1 MLILFSLISII
12 NSLSYFVLG
21 LDINLVGFFLNEG
34 LLNKVNQNNFLN
46 LMDLTRVKI
55 WSNTIKFV
63 SQRPIFGFG
72 ATTFPFLYNSMQNSH
87 LFSSQHAHNMPLQL
101 AFDYGIP
108 ASILLTGFVSY
119 LCYRAWCELFK
130 KGNTISLSNK
140 CWFASSLVAVSSHLL
155 DITYYDGKISIL
167 IWILLSGLKCIIE
180 EKKISIRK

>member
-1 MLILFSLISII
+1 
-12 NSLSYFVLG
+12 
-21 LDINLVGFFLNEG
+21 
-34 LLNKVNQNNFLN
+34 
-46 LMDLTRVKI
+46 MDLTRVKI
-55 WSNTIKFV
+55 WSNTINFI

-87 LFSSQHAHNMPLQL
+87 SFSSQHAHNMPLQL

-108 ASILLTGFVSY
+108 ASIVLTGFVSY
-119 LCYRAWCELFK
+119 LCDRAWCELFQ

-140 CWFASSLVAVSSHLL
+140 CWFASCLVAVSSHLL

-180 EKKISIRK
+180 DKKNCNKKVS